1 METTVIS
8 IVAFFVLWGWTI
20 CVSNDAPTNGVD
32 L

>member
-1 METTVIS
+1 MKTIVIS

-20 CVSNDAPTNGVD
+20 WMSNDAPTNGVD